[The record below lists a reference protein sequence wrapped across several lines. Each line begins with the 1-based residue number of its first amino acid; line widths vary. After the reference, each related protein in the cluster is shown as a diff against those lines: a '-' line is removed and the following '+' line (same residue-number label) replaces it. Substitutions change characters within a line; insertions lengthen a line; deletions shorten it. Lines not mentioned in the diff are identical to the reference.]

1 MKKLILF
8 FCLITLIAC
17 KESSSNNNAE
27 NSETKNTDRLSVIKG
42 EFILFDDA
50 AIIQTNKEIY
60 GVIIDSKAEELN
72 KMVAS
77 YKKEETDM
85 IPVEVRGKITD
96 KKDDKIQWQ
105 HKIEIVEILHVFEP
119 KENTNNTIK
128 IGKE

>member
-27 NSETKNTDRLSVIKG
+27 NSETENTDGLSVIKG

-50 AIIQTNKEIY
+50 AIIQTKKEIY

-85 IPVEVRGKITD
+85 VPVEVRGKITD
-96 KKDDKIQWQ
+96 KKDHKIQWQ
-105 HKIEIVEILHVFEP
+105 NKIEIVEILNVFEP